1 MHLLLHPRCR
11 YGRTQDAVRFPR
23 PRVCLLRMLAPLLD
37 DLTGLPLTQGRVRV
51 ARGDVI
57 EARPKPV
64 EVEPQR
70 EVVAHVR
77 EPIIQQR
84 GLPSAGGAAS
94 RRQARAGGREVA
106 RRVGA
111 HPYGGVAREREGDL
125 DVRGEERVEDEL
137 HLHP

>member
-1 MHLLLHPRCR
+1 M
-11 YGRTQDAVRFPR
+11 RFPR

-94 RRQARAGGREVA
+94 RRQARAGGGRWHGASA
-106 RRVGA
+106 RTPTAVSHVSVKA
-111 HPYGGVAREREGDL
+111 TSTC
-125 DVRGEERVEDEL
+125 EEKSE
-137 HLHP
+137 